1 MKRLSIALFVV
12 LGVAFGVGC
21 NRSESNPVAPQESTA
36 SAESPELV
44 ARVHWLGKQRLGAEA
59 NAASLMGI
67 WNLAES
73 AELEAQVLDKFSL
86 SPWRLLKG
94 DAATNGAPVS
104 LLRPL
109 LDDLVQ
115 EEFYLEVRNPTN
127 QFGEFAFAL
136 RLSADRAAMWQ
147 TNLSVVFES
156 LTGVRASKANGG
168 WSLQKH
174 ETPIFVELV
183 RVSEW
188 VIVCLSQ
195 KSNTLASEF
204 TSRIRHHGTPL
215 ATPKSKLSTDH
226 WLAMELDPSRL
237 SQALA
242 LDWQSSADISRI
254 SFSVTGDGA
263 NVHTQGE
270 LEFSKPLG
278 VDLEAWNVPTNLV
291 RDPLISFTAVRGL
304 KSWLPSSKAWS
315 EFFDGVRPNQVF
327 LWSQHGIPIQTYF
340 AAPSVIARDQVG
352 EVTGRLLQV
361 CNPWLATNG
370 MGQIVMRPGTDGA
383 SWTGAP
389 FMSPFL
395 QAISLPGGEFIFC
408 GLVPLGGT
416 NRQPPAELLAQFS
429 GRTNVMLYDWELTGP
444 KIGSLLFVG
453 QAFRV
458 ILQRPQLPFDSA
470 SLSWLKSAGSKLGNS
485 GTVVSLTSP
494 TNLSFTRKSSIGLTA
509 VELHALADWLESP
522 VFPRGLHTLDAPPP
536 PRVPADSK
544 VQNAA
549 PRP

>member
-1 MKRLSIALFVV
+1 
-12 LGVAFGVGC
+12 
-21 NRSESNPVAPQESTA
+21 
-36 SAESPELV
+36 
-44 ARVHWLGKQRLGAEA
+44 
-59 NAASLMGI
+59 
-67 WNLAES
+67 
-73 AELEAQVLDKFSL
+73 LEAHVLDKLSL

-127 QFGEFAFAL
+127 QLEELAFAI
-136 RLSADRAAMWQ
+136 RLSTDRAALWQ
-147 TNLSVVFES
+147 TNLAAVLES
-156 LTGVRASKANGG
+156 LTGARATQANGG
-168 WSLQKH
+168 WSLKKH
-174 ETPIFVELV
+174 DAPDLVKLV
-183 RVSEW
+183 RAGEW
-188 VIVCLSQ
+188 TVVGLAQ
-195 KSNTLASEF
+195 KSNTLLSDF
-204 TSRIRHHGTPL
+204 TNRIRHTSTPL
-215 ATPKSKLSTDH
+215 AASNRQSSTNH
-226 WLAMELDPSRL
+226 WLAIELDPSRL

-263 NVHTQGE
+263 SVHTQGE
-270 LEFSKPLG
+270 VKFSKPLG

-304 KSWLPSSKAWS
+304 RSWVWSSNAWS
-315 EFFDGVRPNQVF
+315 EFFGGVPPNQLF

-370 MGQIVMRPGTDGA
+370 MGQIVLLPGADGA

-395 QAISLPGGEFIFC
+395 QAISLPGGEFIFG

-458 ILQRPQLPFDSA
+458 ILQRPQMPFDSA
-470 SLSWLKSAGSKLGNS
+470 SLSWLKSAGSKFGNS
-485 GTVVSLTSP
+485 GTVVSLTSS

-522 VFPRGLHTLDAPPP
+522 VFPRGLHALDAPPP
-536 PRVPADSK
+536 PRVSVDSK
-544 VQNAA
+544 GQNAA